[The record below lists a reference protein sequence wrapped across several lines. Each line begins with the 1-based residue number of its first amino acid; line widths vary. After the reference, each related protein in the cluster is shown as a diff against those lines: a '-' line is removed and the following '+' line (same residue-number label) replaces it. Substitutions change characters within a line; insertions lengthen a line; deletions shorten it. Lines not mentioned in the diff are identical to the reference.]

1 MRRALH
7 SAPARVDCSSN
18 QTHRHISWEGHASKH
33 QIVLTDQALT
43 AAMCFQV
50 IRHSGP
56 HLTGYP
62 SLLGAKTVT
71 CDVYIL
77 VRPSRKCT
85 ACTGQ
90 ASHLLGGYWQ
100 PSFRLLVRA
109 RSRGMLAFKLASAKH
124 STHKGFMPS
133 QPHATIG
140 LTVRCRGRLHHC
152 ALRQRQA
159 GAPELGR

>member
-18 QTHRHISWEGHASKH
+18 QTHRHISWEGHAPEH

-62 SLLGAKTVT
+62 SLLAAKTVT

-77 VRPSRKCT
+77 VR
-85 ACTGQ
+85 
-90 ASHLLGGYWQ
+90 
-100 PSFRLLVRA
+100 
-109 RSRGMLAFKLASAKH
+109 
-124 STHKGFMPS
+124 
-133 QPHATIG
+133 
-140 LTVRCRGRLHHC
+140 
-152 ALRQRQA
+152 LRIN
-159 GAPELGR
+159 